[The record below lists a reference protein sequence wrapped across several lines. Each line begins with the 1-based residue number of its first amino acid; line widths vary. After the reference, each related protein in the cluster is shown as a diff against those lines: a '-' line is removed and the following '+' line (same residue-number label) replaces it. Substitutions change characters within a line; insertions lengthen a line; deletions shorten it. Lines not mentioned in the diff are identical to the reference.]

1 MKYNYLS
8 YSFNYIKIEV
18 KIIVYCF
25 FRLCNNCV
33 ICYICILIYFRIEKK
48 FYCFY

>member
-25 FRLCNNCV
+25 FQIMYYLC
-33 ICYICILIYFRIEKK
+33 YLLYMYFDLLQN
-48 FYCFY
+48 